1 MQERF
6 RPFEPDTDNAGVGSF
21 FVIIGHIQI
30 LGMSFLLLK
39 FAANRQHKLKYTQ
52 CAGTTFIHG
61 GVFTCR
67 AHEGY
72 EMWTIS
78 EISGTLMLK
87 EWEG

>member
-39 FAANRQHKLKYTQ
+39 FAANRQHKLKYTHAPALLSFMAVCPFVGRMKAMKCGRYQ
-52 CAGTTFIHG
+52 KFQE
-61 GVFTCR
+61 R
-67 AHEGY
+67 
-72 EMWTIS
+72 
-78 EISGTLMLK
+78 
-87 EWEG
+87 